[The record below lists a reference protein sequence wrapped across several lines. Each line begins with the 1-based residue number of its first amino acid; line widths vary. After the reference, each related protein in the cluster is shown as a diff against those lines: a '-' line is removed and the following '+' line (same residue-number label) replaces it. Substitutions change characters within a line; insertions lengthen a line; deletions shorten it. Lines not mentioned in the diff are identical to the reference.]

1 MPDFQHREME
11 HPIRED
17 GDGRGGESE
26 PVEDYSD
33 AVDTIEVLDP
43 ADIRIS
49 TKHPTVEIVVD
60 RLRSD
65 NILVTPRFPMGG
77 DVRQLQVR
85 SRLIESLLLK
95 MPLPVFHM
103 VANPYDNWTVV
114 DGLWRLGA
122 LRDFVVDRTLRL
134 RGLEYMV
141 GLEGNFFDEL
151 THSMRR
157 RLLNAQLARHVIE
170 PSTPRTVTDNIRRRI
185 LSLTAL
191 AEDR

>member
-1 MPDFQHREME
+1 
-11 HPIRED
+11 
-17 GDGRGGESE
+17 
-26 PVEDYSD
+26 
-33 AVDTIEVLDP
+33 
-43 ADIRIS
+43 
-49 TKHPTVEIVVD
+49 
-60 RLRSD
+60 
-65 NILVTPRFPMGG
+65 
-77 DVRQLQVR
+77 
-85 SRLIESLLLK
+85 

-103 VANPYDNWTVV
+103 VADPYDNWTVV

-157 RLLNAQLARHVIE
+157 RLLNAHARHVIE

>member
-77 DVRQLQVR
+77 RCAAVASPQSPDRVPSAQDAAAGFPYGGR
-85 SRLIESLLLK
+85 S
-95 MPLPVFHM
+95 V
-103 VANPYDNWTVV
+103 
-114 DGLWRLGA
+114 
-122 LRDFVVDRTLRL
+122 
-134 RGLEYMV
+134 
-141 GLEGNFFDEL
+141 
-151 THSMRR
+151 
-157 RLLNAQLARHVIE
+157 
-170 PSTPRTVTDNIRRRI
+170 
-185 LSLTAL
+185 
-191 AEDR
+191 